1 MAWPKGLTGTLL
13 GLHGIAMAKTYLEV
27 RPQAKIIVA
36 DKARTIGGSWAEER
50 LYPRLKT
57 NNVLGSYEFSDF
69 PMTAERY
76 GATPGAHI
84 PGRVVHNYLCDV
96 AAHYGIDAMF
106 QPGTNVESATLK
118 DDGRWLIKLHK
129 EGHDRATTNVV
140 IADKIVVATGLTSEP
155 NVPTLPGQN
164 DFQGLLI
171 HSKQLKERGPQLAAC
186 KNVVVLGG
194 NKSAWDVCYD
204 AARSGSRVHMVIR
217 PSGGGPSYAWPKL
230 FTYGP
235 LTLSLARMSA
245 TRFFM
250 AFDPTPFATKGP
262 FSWWSRFLQQTT
274 IGNKICNYFW
284 TLLDRHIKWLN
295 GYDTHP
301 ELQKLEPWTTPFWM
315 GNSLSIHNY
324 ETNWFDLVRDG
335 KISVHIAEV
344 ASLSKGRV
352 SLSSGEDLDADA
364 LVCCTGWKPRSTMMF
379 ESIVIED
386 PLQEYQETISMIRKA
401 EADIS
406 NRLKYLQTHPRR
418 SANAPPMQ
426 KLPATPPVSLS
437 DHLYRLMVPCERRV
451 LENRNLAF
459 IGAHSSIHAVVVAQ
473 AQALWITAF
482 FHGRL
487 SHLTASR
494 LDLEA
499 ITYDTILHGVYG
511 TMRRPRECGGAAEK
525 YPDLVFDSIPYVDCL
540 LKDLG
545 LSVQRKRSLWDTVFQ
560 PHRPG
565 DYQGLVMEWKKK
577 NEVKTSEDRKDLG
590 KVMDKTT

>member
-1 MAWPKGLTGTLL
+1 MAERTDGTLL

-57 NNVLGSYEFSDF
+57 NNVLGSYEFSNF

-106 QPGTNVESATLK
+106 QPETNVESATLK
-118 DDGRWLIKLHK
+118 DDGQWLIKLHK
-129 EGHDRATTNVV
+129 EGHDRETTNVV
-140 IADKIVVATGLTSEP
+140 IAGKIVVATGLTSEP
-155 NVPTLPGQN
+155 KVPRLPGQD

-186 KNVVVLGG
+186 KDVVFLGG

-217 PSGGGPSYAWPKL
+217 PSGGGPSYVWPKS

-235 LTLSLARMSA
+235 WTLSLARMSA

-284 TLLDRHIKWLN
+284 TLLDRHIKRLN

-301 ELQKLEPWTTPFWM
+301 ELQKLKPWTTPFWM

-344 ASLSKGRV
+344 ASLSDGKV
-352 SLSSGEDLDADA
+352 SLSTGEDLDVDA

-379 ESIVIED
+379 ESIVVED
-386 PLQEYQETISMIRKA
+386 PLQDYQETVSIIRKA

-406 NRLKYLQTHPRR
+406 NRLKYLQTLPRR

-426 KLPATPPVSLS
+426 KLPATPPVPLS
-437 DHLYRLMVPCERRV
+437 DHLYRFMVPCERRV

-482 FHGRL
+482 FLGRL
-487 SHLTASR
+487 DHLTASR

-545 LSVQRKRSLWDTVFQ
+545 LRVQRKRSLWDTVFQ
-560 PHRPG
+560 PHRPS

-577 NEVKTSEDRKDLG
+577 NEVKASEDGTDLG
-590 KVMDKTT
+590 LG

>member
-1 MAWPKGLTGTLL
+1 
-13 GLHGIAMAKTYLEV
+13 MAKTYLEV
-27 RPQAKIIVA
+27 RPQAKIIVI
-36 DKARTIGGSWAEER
+36 DKAQTIGGSWSEER

-57 NNVLGSYEFSDF
+57 NNILGSYEFSDF

-106 QPGTNVESATLK
+106 QPGTNVETATHGE
-118 DDGRWLIKLHK
+118 DGQWQIKLHK
-129 EGHDRATTNVV
+129 EGQDGQTTSVI
-140 IADKIVVATGLTSEP
+140 IADKIVIATGLTSEP
-155 NVPTLPGQN
+155 QVPTFQGQD
-164 DFQGLLI
+164 DFGGLLI
-171 HSKQLKERGPQLAAC
+171 HAKQLKERAPELAVC

-194 NKSAWDVCYD
+194 NKSAFDVCYD

-217 PSGGGPSYAWPKL
+217 PSGGGPSYVWPKS

-235 LTLSLARMSA
+235 LSLSLARMSA

-262 FSWWSRFLQQTT
+262 FSWWSRFLHQTS
-274 IGNKICNYFW
+274 IGNKICDYFW
-284 TLLDRHIKWLN
+284 TRLDRHVKSLN

-301 ELQKLEPWTTPFWM
+301 ELQKLKPWTTPFWM

-335 KISVHIAEV
+335 KIAIHIAEI
-344 ASLSKGRV
+344 ASLSKGCV
-352 SLSSGEDLDADA
+352 GLSSGEDLDADA
-364 LVCCTGWKPRSTMMF
+364 LVCCTGWKPRSTIMF
-379 ESIVIED
+379 ESAVVED
-386 PLQEYQETISMIRKA
+386 PLLKYQETVPNTQKA

-406 NRLKYLQTHPRR
+406 SRLRYLQNLPRR
-418 SANAPPMQ
+418 TPNAPSVQ
-426 KLPATPPVSLS
+426 KRPATPPVSLS
-437 DHLYRLMVPCERRV
+437 DHLYRFMVPSERRV
-451 LENRNLAF
+451 LESRSLAF

-482 FHGRL
+482 FLGRL
-487 SHLTASR
+487 DHLTASR

-499 ITYDTILHGVYG
+499 VTYETILHGLYG

-545 LSVQRKRSLWDTVFQ
+545 LSVQRKRSLWDDVFQ

-565 DYQGLVMEWKKK
+565 DYQGLVMEWKSKHEMK
-577 NEVKTSEDRKDLG
+577 ESEDRKDLG
-590 KVMDKTT
+590 NGADNVASEARKDSLR